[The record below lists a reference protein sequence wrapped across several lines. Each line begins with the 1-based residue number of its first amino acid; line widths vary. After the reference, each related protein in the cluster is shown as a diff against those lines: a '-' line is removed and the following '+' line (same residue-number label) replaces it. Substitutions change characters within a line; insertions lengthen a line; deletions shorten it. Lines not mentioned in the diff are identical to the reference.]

1 MTGNTR
7 LNCYTFRAN
16 SLLLFCSKQ
25 WNASYGVN
33 NTLCSTIKITS
44 FWLAKQITP
53 ICFRIILIIAQ
64 ICREIAVHNDFQ
76 QLRTINGQ
84 DLQQAPLLD
93 GCIFLLPSNKSAKIP
108 RPIAFVSCISK
119 CSYMLMER
127 TIVNLQVHLW
137 SAVTSGHLL
146 QVCLVDWDVQ
156 VYSSQEESSSSTDV
170 RLSSERNV
178 VRSIGIYIS
187 KEWNRYLGP
196 ILVFSN
202 LWHSFCNHIKFKF
215 VWNWLL
221 INYKRWID
229 QL

>member
-7 LNCYTFRAN
+7 LNCYTF
-16 SLLLFCSKQ
+16 LLLFCSKQ

-127 TIVNLQVHLW
+127 TIVFSKSASTSMICGDEW
-137 SAVTSGHLL
+137 SFAASLFGGLRCASLFITRRV
-146 QVCLVDWDVQ
+146 
-156 VYSSQEESSSSTDV
+156 
-170 RLSSERNV
+170 
-178 VRSIGIYIS
+178 
-187 KEWNRYLGP
+187 
-196 ILVFSN
+196 
-202 LWHSFCNHIKFKF
+202 
-215 VWNWLL
+215 
-221 INYKRWID
+221 
-229 QL
+229 